1 MTDTKDVTS
10 KYELLKKE
18 IYDMS
23 EKTANWSEGH
33 KSKSF
38 WIYMGIAFSSSC
50 ITFLVAIGDDLGED
64 LHFAVKC
71 LTLIFSACSALLAAW
86 DGFFNHKELWVNY
99 SETRNHLRTLLFE
112 LKMLKEEDRDDDKV
126 LNRFYS
132 QYKDIVHES
141 NSKWK
146 ELRTDD

>member
-1 MTDTKDVTS
+1 MANTKDSSS
-10 KYELLKKE
+10 KYELLKQE
-18 IYDMS
+18 IFEMS
-23 EKTANWSEGH
+23 EKTAVWSDGH
-33 KSKSF
+33 KQKSF

-50 ITFLVAIGDDLGED
+50 ITFLVAIGDDIAESYHL
-64 LHFAVKC
+64 FAKC
-71 LTLIFSACSALLAAW
+71 TTLIFSALSALLAAW

-112 LKMLKEEDRDDDKV
+112 LKMLNEEDRENDKI
-126 LNRFYS
+126 LNKFYQ
-132 QYKDIVHES
+132 QYKEVVHES